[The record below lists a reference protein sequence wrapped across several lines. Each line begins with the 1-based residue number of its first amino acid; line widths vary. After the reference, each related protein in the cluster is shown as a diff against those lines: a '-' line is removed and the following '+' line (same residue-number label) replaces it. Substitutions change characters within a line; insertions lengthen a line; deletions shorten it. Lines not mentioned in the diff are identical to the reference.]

1 MGCIG
6 QVGRRLQ
13 RPPGRDRGRVMDT
26 PLAESVIVGTA
37 IGLALRGY
45 RPVCGIQFDGF
56 VYPAFDQVVSQLAK
70 MRDEAPRRDCSC
82 GQDPARGRGSGDD
95 HDHRHR
101 GLGGVD
107 AGTPVLTPGESAI
120 LAFGA
125 VRDLPWVVNGDVVP
139 RKVAH
144 LAMSFDHRLV
154 DGELGSRVLA
164 EVGRLLNA
172 PADAFLR

>member
-1 MGCIG
+1 
-6 QVGRRLQ
+6 
-13 RPPGRDRGRVMDT
+13 
-26 PLAESVIVGTA
+26 
-37 IGLALRGY
+37 
-45 RPVCGIQFDGF
+45 
-56 VYPAFDQVVSQLAK
+56 

-82 GQDPARGRGSGDD
+82 GQDPARERGFGGRSRSPTSGPGGST
-95 HDHRHR
+95 R
-101 GLGGVD
+101 
-107 AGTPVLTPGESAI
+107 APQILTPGESAI

-125 VRDLPWVVNGDVVP
+125 VRDLPWVANGDVVP

-164 EVGRLLNA
+164 EVGRLLND